1 MKMQDVGTQDKDLNE
16 DRNNVEDLVGLRGTL
31 NSKWGLLLVRKIND
45 VQGFYAKKFEN
56 KKVRKKR
63 NNKVR
68 KDTEYKTIIMM
79 GG

>member
-1 MKMQDVGTQDKDLNE
+1 MWDVGTQYKDLNE

-31 NSKWGLLLVRKIND
+31 NSKWGLLVRKIND

-56 KKVRKKR
+56 KKVRNKR

-68 KDTEYKTIIMM
+68 KDTEYRIIIMM